1 MKLSKSIFEIYKKI
15 IFLLPPEKAHEV
27 SLYLA
32 EKIYSS
38 SLKRILK
45 PKDANHHVNI
55 MGINF
60 LNKLGLAAGF
70 DKNGDYINFASNIGF
85 GFIELGTVTPRPQAG
100 NPKPRIFRHIQDE
113 AIVNSLGFNNKGVTY
128 LKNKLMSINRELP
141 IGINIGKNSSTKIDK
156 AHEDYEYCMEEIF
169 CLADYITL
177 NISSPNTQKLRDLHN
192 KSSLDFFLNKIKRKH
207 DTLTK
212 KNNKRVPLILKVS
225 PDICMADLED
235 LCDLILNYEIDGV
248 IATNT
253 TVDYKVLKTMPSQI
267 NGGVSGK
274 PLLNKSNKIIKEIKN
289 YVGDKIKIIGT
300 GGITSSESAMSKLNS
315 GADLL
320 QMYTGLVYKGSSLIK
335 DITSGL
341 K

>member
-1 MKLSKSIFEIYKKI
+1 MAVQTRIEWLKK
-15 IFLLPPEKAHEV
+15 F
-27 SLYLA
+27 S
-32 EKIYSS
+32 
-38 SLKRILK
+38 
-45 PKDANHHVNI
+45 
-55 MGINF
+55 
-60 LNKLGLAAGF
+60 
-70 DKNGDYINFASNIGF
+70 
-85 GFIELGTVTPRPQAG
+85 GT
-100 NPKPRIFRHIQDE
+100 
-113 AIVNSLGFNNKGVTY
+113 
-128 LKNKLMSINRELP
+128 
-141 IGINIGKNSSTKIDK
+141 
-156 AHEDYEYCMEEIF
+156 
-169 CLADYITL
+169 
-177 NISSPNTQKLRDLHN
+177 
-192 KSSLDFFLNKIKRKH
+192 
-207 DTLTK
+207 
-212 KNNKRVPLILKVS
+212 
-225 PDICMADLED
+225 DLED

>member
-1 MKLSKSIFEIYKKI
+1 
-15 IFLLPPEKAHEV
+15 
-27 SLYLA
+27 
-32 EKIYSS
+32 
-38 SLKRILK
+38 
-45 PKDANHHVNI
+45 
-55 MGINF
+55 
-60 LNKLGLAAGF
+60 
-70 DKNGDYINFASNIGF
+70 
-85 GFIELGTVTPRPQAG
+85 
-100 NPKPRIFRHIQDE
+100 
-113 AIVNSLGFNNKGVTY
+113 
-128 LKNKLMSINRELP
+128 
-141 IGINIGKNSSTKIDK
+141 
-156 AHEDYEYCMEEIF
+156 
-169 CLADYITL
+169 
-177 NISSPNTQKLRDLHN
+177 
-192 KSSLDFFLNKIKRKH
+192 FFLDKIKRKH

>member
-1 MKLSKSIFEIYKKI
+1 M
-15 IFLLPPEKAHEV
+15 
-27 SLYLA
+27 
-32 EKIYSS
+32 
-38 SLKRILK
+38 
-45 PKDANHHVNI
+45 
-55 MGINF
+55 
-60 LNKLGLAAGF
+60 
-70 DKNGDYINFASNIGF
+70 
-85 GFIELGTVTPRPQAG
+85 
-100 NPKPRIFRHIQDE
+100 
-113 AIVNSLGFNNKGVTY
+113 
-128 LKNKLMSINRELP
+128 
-141 IGINIGKNSSTKIDK
+141 
-156 AHEDYEYCMEEIF
+156 
-169 CLADYITL
+169 
-177 NISSPNTQKLRDLHN
+177 
-192 KSSLDFFLNKIKRKH
+192 
-207 DTLTK
+207 LTK

>member
-1 MKLSKSIFEIYKKI
+1 M
-15 IFLLPPEKAHEV
+15 
-27 SLYLA
+27 
-32 EKIYSS
+32 
-38 SLKRILK
+38 
-45 PKDANHHVNI
+45 
-55 MGINF
+55 
-60 LNKLGLAAGF
+60 
-70 DKNGDYINFASNIGF
+70 
-85 GFIELGTVTPRPQAG
+85 
-100 NPKPRIFRHIQDE
+100 
-113 AIVNSLGFNNKGVTY
+113 GFNNKGVAY
-128 LKNKLMSINRELP
+128 LKNKLISINRELP
-141 IGINIGKNSSTKIDK
+141 IGVNIGKNSSTKIDK

-192 KSSLDFFLNKIKRKH
+192 KSSLDFFLDKIKRKH